1 MDTVVAGTIAALT
14 VDIAIYPLDTLK
26 SRLQDPKRHVNFP
39 EGKGMGRGLYQGIG
53 PVLLASLPA
62 AGAFFTTYESV
73 KNLLAHPDSPFS
85 HQNKSGVH
93 VALGNAPVHLIASSV
108 GELVSCA
115 ILTPAEILKQR
126 AQVVNKELEASKAKT
141 AGGSGRGNIASDAKA
156 SSSSSRSTGSN
167 TLNQAPSQSTTSSA
181 LRAAQSYASES
192 ASSLRG
198 SYVRGFLSLAG
209 RNLPFTAIQFPLYEH
224 FRARIGTSVGLKAYT
239 SPEDGSLVL
248 KKKEDSMLGEGTTAS
263 KVVGAIKDRLPGVT
277 ERRDRLSAS
286 DLGKTFLVAGG
297 SAMGAGAIAAALTT
311 PIDVAKT
318 NIMLDQSGENKGG
331 VFKTMAR
338 IHAREGVSGLLRGG
352 LLRSVW
358 TALGAGLYLGSYECG
373 RQWWNNR
380 G

>member
-39 EGKGMGRGLYQGIG
+39 DGKGMSRGLYQGIG
-53 PVLLASLPA
+53 PVLVASLPA
-62 AGAFFTTYESV
+62 AGAFFTTYEKV
-73 KNLLAHPDSPFS
+73 KQLLAHPDSPLS
-85 HQNKSGVH
+85 HRSNSGVH
-93 VALGNAPVHLIASSV
+93 AALGAAPVHLVASSM

-126 AQVVNKELEASKAKT
+126 AQVVNKELEAKKEKAK
-141 AGGSGRGNIASDAKA
+141 GGSGSGSGGAGQHSSQA
-156 SSSSSRSTGSN
+156 SSSSSSK
-167 TLNQAPSQSTTSSA
+167 STTSGVI
-181 LRAAQSYASES
+181 RAAQSYAAES

-198 SYVRGFLSLAG
+198 SYMRGFLSLAG

-224 FRARIGTSVGLKAYT
+224 FRARIGTAVGLKAYT

-248 KKKEDSMLGEGTTAS
+248 KKKEDSALGEGSAVA
-263 KVVGAIKDRLPGVT
+263 KVIGAVKERVVPGGSTKREV
-277 ERRDRLSAS
+277 LSVS

-297 SAMGAGAIAAALTT
+297 SAMCAGAIAAALTT

-318 NIMLDQSGENKGG
+318 NIMLDSGKGGGKRGG
-331 VFKTMAR
+331 VFKTMAQ
-338 IHAREGVSGLLRGG
+338 IHAREGVQGLLRGG

-358 TALGAGLYLGSYECG
+358 TAVGAGLYLGSYESG

-380 G
+380 E